1 MQKKIIYIACA
12 AILILS
18 FSITGFTEEMQS
30 PNYRSPTSVFSGG
43 GVPTGSTNYQTNS
56 TLGQSSP
63 LMDPAD
69 PPLSSNYNL
78 EPGFW
83 YTVQAPSVCG
93 GDFEPDGD
101 VDGLNLNI
109 FDAAYAIGDMTADL
123 DNSGVVDINDVVI
136 FASDFGRTDC
146 Q

>member
-1 MQKKIIYIACA
+1 MKKKIFYSVLAQI
-12 AILILS
+12 ILICFVLTV
-18 FSITGFTEEMQS
+18 IAEMQS
-30 PNYRSPTSVFSGG
+30 SNYKIPTSVFSSGG
-43 GVPTGSTNYQTNS
+43 TPTGSTNYQTDS
-56 TLGQSSP
+56 TLGQPSP

-69 PPLSSNYNL
+69 PPSSSNYNL

-123 DNSGVVDINDVVI
+123 DNSGVVDTNDVSI
-136 FASDFGRTDC
+136 FADEFGRIDC